1 MANVLQNDLVQY
13 LQRWS
18 LQFPE
23 AFSLVN
29 EWKLSFQIYTKGCI
43 PTIKG
48 LLDNNL
54 YLIGGI
60 TLGVALMQL
69 LGKYILTLKMNLCL
83 VFHSEDRQLVW

>member
-1 MANVLQNDLVQY
+1 MCGFDIQSQVEK
-13 LQRWS
+13 
-18 LQFPE
+18 E
-23 AFSLVN
+23 AG
-29 EWKLSFQIYTKGCI
+29 KKIYTKGCI

-69 LGKYILTLKMNLCL
+69 LGKYILTLEKSICIFFSLIS
-83 VFHSEDRQLVW
+83 FTIF